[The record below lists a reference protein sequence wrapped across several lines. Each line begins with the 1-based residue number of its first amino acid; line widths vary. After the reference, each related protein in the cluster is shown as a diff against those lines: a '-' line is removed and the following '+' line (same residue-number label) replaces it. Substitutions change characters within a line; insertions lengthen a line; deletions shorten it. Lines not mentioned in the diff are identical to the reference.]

1 MTCALHMLTPITL
14 CAVKCNP
21 YSPGLTWQ
29 IKFMGI
35 SPMMLLSTP
44 LFMKIKTPEDHLRS
58 FFCAYV
64 SYVIVTYLEA
74 SSMVQMLTRFHDSS
88 LNM

>member
-1 MTCALHMLTPITL
+1 
-14 CAVKCNP
+14 
-21 YSPGLTWQ
+21 
-29 IKFMGI
+29 
-35 SPMMLLSTP
+35 
-44 LFMKIKTPEDHLRS
+44 MKIKTPEDHLRS
-58 FFCAYV
+58 FFCVYV